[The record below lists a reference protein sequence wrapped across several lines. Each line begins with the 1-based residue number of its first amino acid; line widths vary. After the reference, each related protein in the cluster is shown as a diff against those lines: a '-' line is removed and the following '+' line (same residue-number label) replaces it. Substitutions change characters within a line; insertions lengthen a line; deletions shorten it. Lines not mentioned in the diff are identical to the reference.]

1 MSVRIL
7 ERVQLSE
14 MVFKL
19 VFEAPLIARKRK
31 AGQFVILRIHEQ
43 GERVPLTIADADS
56 EAGTVTV
63 IFQAVGKSTRQLSML
78 SVGDEI
84 LDLVGPL
91 GQPTHIEKFGT
102 VCCIGGGIGVAP
114 MHPIMQAMKAAG
126 NEVIAI
132 LGARNKDLIIMED
145 EFRRRADEV
154 LITTDD
160 GSAGFHGFLNL
171 ALEETYLKPGRKI
184 DLVVAIGPV
193 PMMRAITDMTAK
205 YSVPTVVSLNAVMV
219 DGTGMCGGC
228 RVIVGGEVKY
238 ACVDGP
244 EFDGHKVD
252 FKSLGERQR
261 TYIEQE
267 KQSDEHYCRC
277 LKGGN

>member
-1 MSVRIL
+1 MGVRIL
-7 ERVQLSE
+7 ERVQLSDL
-14 MVFKL
+14 VVKL
-19 VFEAPLIARKRK
+19 VFDAPLIARKRK
-31 AGQFVILRIHEQ
+31 AGQFVILRIHEE
-43 GERVPLTIADADS
+43 GERVPLTIADADA
-56 EAGTVTV
+56 EAGTLTV
-63 IFQAVGKSTRQLSML
+63 IFQVVGKSTRHLAELQ
-78 SVGDEI
+78 VGDEI

-102 VCCIGGGIGVAP
+102 VCCIGGGVGVAP
-114 MHPIMQAMKAAG
+114 VHPIMQAMKAAG

-145 EFRRRADEV
+145 EFRKCADEV
-154 LITTDD
+154 MLTTDD
-160 GSAGFHGFLNL
+160 GSAGFHGFLNQ

-193 PMMRAITDMTAK
+193 PMMRAITEMTAK
-205 YSVPTVVSLNAVMV
+205 YKVPTVVSLNAVMV

-228 RVIVGGEVKY
+228 RVSVGGEVKY
-238 ACVDGP
+238 VCVDGP
-244 EFDGHKVD
+244 EFDGHQVD
-252 FKSLGERQR
+252 FKSLTERQR

-267 KQSDEHYCRC
+267 KSSDEHYCRC